1 MLGCVEVIFKKNF
14 LVVFTHYSGLFHRN
28 TVTVTEIYDRVYY
41 IYVSRRRD
49 AFSGSLSRF
58 LLFHFFN
65 VL

>member
-41 IYVSRRRD
+41 IYV
-49 AFSGSLSRF
+49 
-58 LLFHFFN
+58 
-65 VL
+65 